1 MINAYTPFAV
11 SLSRIFQMDVK
22 NIDSKE
28 MLQKSFDEL
37 LSLPWS
43 LFQTNTSFPFI
54 KENNKFKTIK
64 QNTNPETCVKC
75 KIDDT
80 GHCLC
85 KTVFSLKKITFCN
98 NEHQHSQIDKANL
111 KESGHFCV
119 PLIWQDEMHGVLIL
133 RANPEFIQNN
143 FEIEFLKAATNAISN
158 IIGNKK
164 FEEELQIKAQKQNIL
179 NQKLFAQSLE
189 IDQKNL
195 EIEEYN
201 KKLLALNEELSEKK
215 LIIEK
220 AHKNIISSIE
230 YAKTIQDAL
239 LTSKELIDSWI
250 ADCFIFFRPK
260 EKVSGDFYYI
270 NKLDEN
276 LIFAVGDC
284 TGHGVPGSFLTVLGI
299 TYLQDIVIRRETD
312 NPGEML
318 NMLRQRIKEIFKS
331 FGSNNRNGLDIALCS
346 INTKT
351 NVLQY
356 SGANNPLYIIRNNE
370 LIEFKATRSPIGYY
384 PVERTFENNVIN
396 LENDDLIYLFSD
408 GFQDQFSGNSNA
420 KFTPKR
426 FREMLLDI
434 HKLPL
439 PEQEEMITDI
449 LQKWQNGI
457 AQLDDITIMALK
469 WKM

>member
-1 MINAYTPFAV
+1 MINAYTPFAA

-22 NIDSKE
+22 NIDSNE
-28 MLQKSFDEL
+28 VLQKSFDEL

-43 LFQTNTSFPFI
+43 LFQTNTSFSFI
-54 KENNKFKTIK
+54 KENNEFKPVR
-64 QNTNPETCVKC
+64 QNTNSETCAKC
-75 KIDDT
+75 KIDDS

-85 KTVFSLKKITFCN
+85 KTAFSLKEITFCN
-98 NEHQHSQIDKANL
+98 NERQHFQIGKVNL
-111 KESGHFCV
+111 KESGHYCV
-119 PLIWQDEMHGVLIL
+119 PLIWQDEMYGIFIL
-133 RANPEFIQNN
+133 NANQDLVQND
-143 FEIEFLKAATNAISN
+143 FEIEFFKAATNAIAN
-158 IIGNKK
+158 IVGNKR
-164 FEEELQIKAQKQNIL
+164 FEEELQIKAQKQNVL

-215 LIIEK
+215 IIIEK
-220 AHKNIISSIE
+220 AHKNILSSIE

-239 LTSKELIDSWI
+239 LTSKELINSWI
-250 ADCFIFFRPK
+250 SEYFIFFKPK

-270 NKLDEN
+270 NKLDDN

-299 TYLQDIVIRRETD
+299 TYLQDIVKRRETY

-356 SGANNPLYIIRNNE
+356 AGANNPLYIIRNNE
-370 LIEFKATRSPIGYY
+370 LIEYKATRSPIGFY

-396 LENDDLIYLFSD
+396 LENDDLIYIFSD
-408 GFQDQFSGNSNA
+408 GFQDQFSGNNNA

-426 FREMLLDI
+426 FRKMLLDI
-434 HKLPL
+434 HKMPL
-439 PEQEEMITDI
+439 PKQEEIITDT
-449 LQKWQNGI
+449 LQQWQNDI

-469 WKM
+469 WEM

>member
-11 SLSRIFQMDVK
+11 SLSRIFHMDVK

-43 LFQTNTSFPFI
+43 LFQTNSSFSFI
-54 KENNKFKTIK
+54 KENKEFKTVR
-64 QNTNPETCVKC
+64 QNANPETCAKC
-75 KIDDT
+75 KIDNT

-85 KTVFSLKKITFCN
+85 KTVFSLKEITFCN
-98 NEHQHSQIDKANL
+98 NERQHYQIGKVKLN
-111 KESGHFCV
+111 ESGHYCV
-119 PLIWQDEMHGVLIL
+119 PLIWQDEMYGGFIL
-133 RANPEFIQNN
+133 NANPALAQND
-143 FEIEFLKAATNAISN
+143 FEIEFFKAATNAIAN
-158 IIGNKK
+158 IIGNKR
-164 FEEELQIKAQKQNIL
+164 FEEELQKKAQKQNIL

-215 LIIEK
+215 IIIEK

-250 ADCFIFFRPK
+250 ADYFIFFRPK

-270 NKLDEN
+270 NKLEDN

-299 TYLQDIVIRRETD
+299 TYLQDIVKRRDTD

-318 NMLRQRIKEIFKS
+318 NMLRQRIEEIFKS
-331 FGSNNRNGLDIALCS
+331 FGSNNRNGMDIALCS

-356 SGANNPLYIIRNNE
+356 AGANNPLYIIRNNE
-370 LIEFKATRSPIGYY
+370 LIEFKATRNPIGFY
-384 PVERTFENNVIN
+384 PVERTFENNIIN

-408 GFQDQFSGNSNA
+408 GFQDQFSGNSNT

-426 FREMLLDI
+426 FREMLLKI
-434 HKLPL
+434 HKQPL
-439 PEQEEMITDI
+439 PKQEEIIIDT
-449 LQKWQNGI
+449 LQQWQNGI
-457 AQLDDITIMALK
+457 AQFDDITIMALK
-469 WKM
+469 WKI